1 MSDEDS
7 VRAKQSV
14 LPRKIIIGFSFTK
27 RKREKAQQTSSI
39 VKNKIDLYD
48 FELEWSEYI
57 GKLRLNVPQFSF
69 IHSLFLD
76 VLDFNGQLMKV
87 LINYRIVMRR
97 DLTQFKTTMIS
108 HQHSLKRMTK
118 RNFWTDFG
126 VHRKFPSFN

>member
-97 DLTQFKTTMIS
+97 DLTQF
-108 HQHSLKRMTK
+108 
-118 RNFWTDFG
+118 
-126 VHRKFPSFN
+126 

>member
-14 LPRKIIIGFSFTK
+14 LPREIIIGFSFTK

-69 IHSLFLD
+69 IRSLFLD

-108 HQHSLKRMTK
+108 HQHSLKRTTK

-126 VHRKFPSFN
+126 VYRKFPSFN